1 MFLRVDRLMSLS
13 PWGTDG
19 APCPA
24 KTLKHIFYL
33 FWKDIL
39 DSIWCVIQSSI
50 YLPVI
55 LSSHLKDSI
64 IPRSKWS
71 KGKSSTLHQDDLW
84 MYLEEYFIITTNHC
98 YDLFMPCSVCHDH
111 MPKSV
116 GVLGHLCL
124 RLCYKMLMWGPD
136 TTTPPPSFP
145 KASIVSHTMA
155 LLCSL
160 VSSLHLRKAPST
172 NNMRHYWV
180 CARSHRHA
188 ERKSTS

>member
-1 MFLRVDRLMSLS
+1 MSLS
-13 PWGTDG
+13 PWGADG

-64 IPRSKWS
+64 IARSKWS
-71 KGKSSTLHQDDLW
+71 KGKSSTLHQDDLR

-98 YDLFMPCSVCHDH
+98 WDLFMPCSVCHDH
-111 MPKSV
+111 TPKSV

-136 TTTPPPSFP
+136 TPLLLHRFQRPPLYLIQWLCCAPWSLAYTSGKPRLQTTWDIIESVPGPIDMLRE
-145 KASIVSHTMA
+145 KALHNWIVIE
-155 LLCSL
+155 
-160 VSSLHLRKAPST
+160 
-172 NNMRHYWV
+172 Y
-180 CARSHRHA
+180 
-188 ERKSTS
+188 